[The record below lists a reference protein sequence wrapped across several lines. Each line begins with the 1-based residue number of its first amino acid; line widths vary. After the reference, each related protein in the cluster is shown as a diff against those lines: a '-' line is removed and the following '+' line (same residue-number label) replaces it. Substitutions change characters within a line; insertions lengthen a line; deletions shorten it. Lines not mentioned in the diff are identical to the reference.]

1 MAKQQLLD
9 LHCST
14 CIHLSSGKCYA
25 VPSQPYVH
33 SIPSCPLNK
42 WNINQTTTNPNKR
55 PILWIT
61 QDFAQGGITSY
72 ITYAAKHLYDS
83 PTPVLAVLHL
93 SDFKYDHDRAKIIH
107 QYCPTYRFGEEPQS
121 LYTDAEIVTFSYI
134 YSAEIAEYLKTRLNN
149 KAYYSIV
156 YQAHGDCEFTRQ
168 SIQNQFD
175 LVTKCNILIRNRTE
189 SEDRSKDRGEDE
201 DRDKDKDKDESR
213 RDEDRD
219 RDRDQNRDRDRDKDK
234 EHKDKDGDRDG
245 YRNRYRDGYRDG
257 DQELWDYRGSDGLG
271 DYRPSVW
278 GMGPTPYSREML
290 SSITSVPIYP
300 MYYGVDLYDYHIR
313 NPRLFYPTSHPNY
326 SPDPIRFLCVGRLDP
341 HKRYDLSAKL
351 ISEFRSANQSYPPY
365 ANARM
370 TLVGDGWAKDQVLSS
385 LNPYPFVDYLPWVA
399 TPDLVSIIQS
409 HDALLM
415 HSRSEGGPYVTLEAL
430 SCALPVHSSSV
441 GISAHLSSLD
451 PQRLIYDS
459 SMSSLTDFVKRINS
473 IESHTKRYS
482 IIEQIRRLY
491 SKLSLRFA

>member
-1 MAKQQLLD
+1 MASRELLD
-9 LHCST
+9 LHCSS
-14 CIHLSSGKCYA
+14 CIHLSSGKCHA
-25 VPSQPYVH
+25 IHSQPYVH
-33 SIPSCPLNK
+33 SLSSCPISK
-42 WNINQTTTNPNKR
+42 WSSCPISTHSPSSY
-55 PILWIT
+55 PILWLT

-72 ITYAAKHLYDS
+72 ITYAAQHLALS
-83 PTPVLAVLHL
+83 NTPVLAVLHE

-107 QYCPTYRFGEEPQS
+107 QYCPTYRIGEEPQS
-121 LYTDAEIVTFSYI
+121 LYSDAQIVTFSYF
-134 YSAEIAEYLKTRLNN
+134 YSESLIAYLRSRLSS
-149 KAYYSIV
+149 KQYHSVI

-168 SIQNQFD
+168 SIANQKL
-175 LVTKCNILIRNRTE
+175 LVDTAPITA
-189 SEDRSKDRGEDE
+189 
-201 DRDKDKDKDESR
+201 
-213 RDEDRD
+213 
-219 RDRDQNRDRDRDKDK
+219 DQF
-234 EHKDKDGDRDG
+234 
-245 YRNRYRDGYRDG
+245 
-257 DQELWDYRGSDGLG
+257 
-271 DYRPSVW
+271 W

-290 SSITSVPIYP
+290 STITSVPIKP

-313 NPRLFYPTSHPNY
+313 NPRLFYPISHPNY

-351 ISEFRSANQSYPPY
+351 ISEFRSANPSYPPY

-370 TLVGDGWAKDQVLSS
+370 TLVGDGWAKDQVLAS
-385 LNPYPFVDYLPWVA
+385 LAPYSFVDYIPWLS
-399 TPDLVSIIQS
+399 TPDLVPVLQS

-441 GISAHLSSLD
+441 GISSHLSSLD